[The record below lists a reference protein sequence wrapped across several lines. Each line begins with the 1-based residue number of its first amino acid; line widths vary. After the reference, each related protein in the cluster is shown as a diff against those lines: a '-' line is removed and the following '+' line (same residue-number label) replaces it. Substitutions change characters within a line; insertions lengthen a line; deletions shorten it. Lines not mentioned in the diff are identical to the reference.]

1 MYRESGK
8 QRRKQLIMMD
18 LLAVPFGWVL
28 KACYAISNN
37 YVIALLIFSVV
48 MQILLCPFG
57 IIQQKNM
64 VKQAKMRPME
74 YIIRKKYA
82 GRTDRA
88 TQQKMQNEIME
99 LYQKEG
105 YSPLKGC
112 LPMLLQLIIIFPLYQ
127 VVIRPLQFVG
137 GIPKAVCA
145 NIVTCFENFK
155 NADGGAAFEL
165 PKSAKEVY
173 ISNLIKDMDADK
185 LNEVLSQVVND
196 KGETVVSMDQAGE
209 ALYYLTSRMDNIP
222 NVSIFG
228 QNLGEQPFSAF
239 GDFKGL
245 WFLLLIP
252 VINLG
257 LMYLSQ
263 FITKK
268 LNPQGQE
275 QNAAAGGAMNSM
287 KIMMWTMPLMTFFFT
302 FTFPAAIG
310 VYWIFRTL
318 LSMLQQFLLSKIF
331 KLPTYTDEELKA
343 LEKEMKDSKRGQ
355 SKRPDI
361 VYNNGEPRQYKSL
374 HHIDD
379 DE

>member
-1 MYRESGK
+1 
-8 QRRKQLIMMD
+8 MMD

-37 YVIALLIFSVV
+37 YVIALLIFSVA
-48 MQILLCPFG
+48 MQLLLSPFG

-64 VKQAKMRPME
+64 VKQAKMRPLE

-88 TQQKMQNEIME
+88 TQQKMQQEIME

-112 LPMLLQLIIIFPLYQ
+112 LPMLLQLVIIFPLYQ
-127 VVIRPLQFVG
+127 VVVRPLQFVG
-137 GIPKAVCA
+137 GIPKGVCST
-145 NIVTCFENFK
+145 IVACFENYK
-155 NADGGAAFEL
+155 DAAGNLVYSL

-173 ISNLIKDMDADK
+173 VSNLIKGMDSETLDAVITQFTGDK
-185 LNEVLSQVVND
+185 
-196 KGETVVSMDQAGE
+196 VSVTHDQAKE

-239 GDFKGL
+239 GNFSGL

-263 FITKK
+263 FLTKK
-268 LNPQGQE
+268 LNPQAQE
-275 QNAAAGGAMNSM
+275 QQNAAAGGAMNSM
-287 KIMMWTMPLMTFFFT
+287 KIMMWTLPLMTFFFT

-310 VYWIFRTL
+310 IYWIFRTL
-318 LSMLQQFLLSKIF
+318 LSMLQQFILSKAI

-343 LEKEMKDSKRGQ
+343 LEKEMKDAKRGQ

-361 VYNNGEPRQYKSL
+361 VYNSGEPRPYKSL

>member
-1 MYRESGK
+1 
-8 QRRKQLIMMD
+8 MMD
-18 LLAVPFGWVL
+18 FLAVPFGWVL

-37 YVIALLIFSVV
+37 YVVALLIFSLA

-57 IIQQKNM
+57 IIQQRNM

-112 LPMLLQLIIIFPLYQ
+112 LPMLLQLVIIFPLYQ
-127 VVIRPLQFVG
+127 VVIRPLQFIG

-145 NIVTCFENFK
+145 NIVTCFENFR
-155 NADGGAAFEL
+155 NEAGELVYSL

-173 ISNLIKDMDADK
+173 VSNLLRGMDAGEIDA
-185 LNEVLSQVVND
+185 VLTQVVND
-196 KGETVVSMDQAGE
+196 KGETIVSSEQAGE
-209 ALYYLTSRMDNIP
+209 ALSHFVNEGGELIDAVIP

-263 FITKK
+263 FLSKK
-268 LNPQGQE
+268 LNPQPQE
-275 QNAAAGGAMNSM
+275 QNAAGGAMNSM

-318 LSMLQQFLLSKIF
+318 LSMLQQFILSKIF
-331 KLPTYTDEELKA
+331 KLPKYTEEELRA
-343 LEKEMKDSKRGQ
+343 LEKKMKDAKKGQ

-361 VYNNGEPRQYKSL
+361 VYNNGEKRPYKSL

>member
-1 MYRESGK
+1 
-8 QRRKQLIMMD
+8 MMD

-37 YVIALLIFSVV
+37 YVIALLIFSVA
-48 MQILLCPFG
+48 MQLLLSPFG

-88 TQQKMQNEIME
+88 TQQKMQQEIME

-112 LPMLLQLIIIFPLYQ
+112 LPMLLQLVIIFPLYQ
-127 VVIRPLQFVG
+127 VVVRPLQFVG
-137 GIPKAVCA
+137 GIPKGVCST
-145 NIVTCFENFK
+145 IVACFENYK
-155 NADGGAAFEL
+155 DAAGNLVYSL

-173 ISNLIKDMDADK
+173 VSNLIKGMDSEKLDAVITQFSADK
-185 LNEVLSQVVND
+185 
-196 KGETVVSMDQAGE
+196 VSVTEDQASE
-209 ALYYLTSRMDNIP
+209 ALYYLTSRFDNIP

-239 GDFKGL
+239 GNFSGL

-263 FITKK
+263 FLTKK
-268 LNPQGQE
+268 LNPQAQE
-275 QNAAAGGAMNSM
+275 QQNAAAGGAMNSM
-287 KIMMWTMPLMTFFFT
+287 KIMMWTLPLMTFFFT

-310 VYWIFRTL
+310 IYWIFRTL
-318 LSMLQQFLLSKIF
+318 LSMLQQFILSKAI

-343 LEKEMKDSKRGQ
+343 LEKEMKDAKKGQ

-361 VYNNGEPRQYKSL
+361 VYNSGEPRPYKSL

>member
-1 MYRESGK
+1 
-8 QRRKQLIMMD
+8 MMD
-18 LLAVPFGWVL
+18 YLAVPFGWVL

-37 YVIALLIFSVV
+37 YVIALLIFSVA
-48 MQILLCPFG
+48 MQLLLSPFG

-64 VKQAKMRPME
+64 VKQAKMRPLE

-88 TQQKMQNEIME
+88 TQQKMQQEIME

-112 LPMLLQLIIIFPLYQ
+112 LPMLLQLVIIFPLYQ

-137 GIPKAVCA
+137 GIPKHVCSTIIA
-145 NIVTCFENFK
+145 CFENYK
-155 NADGGAAFEL
+155 DEAGNLVYSL

-173 ISNLIKDMDADK
+173 VSNLIKGMDSETLDAVITRFSADK
-185 LNEVLSQVVND
+185 
-196 KGETVVSMDQAGE
+196 VSVTEEQARE
-209 ALYYLTSRMDNIP
+209 ALYYLTSRIDNVP

-239 GDFKGL
+239 GNFSGL

-263 FITKK
+263 FLTKK
-268 LNPQGQE
+268 LNPQAQE
-275 QNAAAGGAMNSM
+275 QQNAAAGGAMNSM
-287 KIMMWTMPLMTFFFT
+287 KIMMWTLPLMTFFFT

-310 VYWIFRTL
+310 IYWIFRTL
-318 LSMLQQFLLSKIF
+318 LSMLQQFILSKAI

-343 LEKEMKDSKRGQ
+343 LEKEMKDAKKGQ

-361 VYNNGEPRQYKSL
+361 VYNSGEPKQYKSL

>member
-1 MYRESGK
+1 
-8 QRRKQLIMMD
+8 MMD

-28 KACYAISNN
+28 KACYVISNN
-37 YVIALLIFSVV
+37 YVIALLIFSVA
-48 MQILLCPFG
+48 MQLLLSPFG

-64 VKQAKMRPME
+64 VKQAKMRPLE

-88 TQQKMQNEIME
+88 TQQKMQQEIME

-112 LPMLLQLIIIFPLYQ
+112 LPMLLQLVIIFPLYQ
-127 VVIRPLQFVG
+127 VVVRPLQFVG
-137 GIPKAVCA
+137 GIPKGVCST
-145 NIVTCFENFK
+145 IVACFENYK
-155 NADGGAAFEL
+155 DAAGNLVYSL

-173 ISNLIKDMDADK
+173 VSNLIKGMDSEALDAVITQFSADK
-185 LNEVLSQVVND
+185 
-196 KGETVVSMDQAGE
+196 VSVTEEQASE
-209 ALYYLTSRMDNIP
+209 ALYYLTSRIDNIP

-239 GDFKGL
+239 GNFSGL

-263 FITKK
+263 FLTKK
-268 LNPQGQE
+268 LNPQAQE
-275 QNAAAGGAMNSM
+275 QQNAAAGGAMNSM
-287 KIMMWTMPLMTFFFT
+287 KIMMWTLPLMTFFFT

-310 VYWIFRTL
+310 IYWIFRTL
-318 LSMLQQFLLSKIF
+318 LSMLQQFILSKAI
-331 KLPTYTDEELKA
+331 KLPIYTDEELKA
-343 LEKEMKDSKRGQ
+343 LEKEMKDAKRGQ

-361 VYNNGEPRQYKSL
+361 VYNSGEPKQYKSL

>member
-1 MYRESGK
+1 
-8 QRRKQLIMMD
+8 MMD
-18 LLAVPFGWVL
+18 LLAIPFGWIL
-28 KACYAISNN
+28 KLCYMISNN
-37 YVIALLIFSVV
+37 YVIALLIFSLA

-127 VVIRPLQFVG
+127 VVVRPMQFVG

-145 NIVTCFENFK
+145 NIVACFENFK
-155 NADGGAAFEL
+155 NEAGELVYSL

-173 ISNLIKDMDADK
+173 VSNLIKGMDSETLDAVITQFSTDK
-185 LNEVLSQVVND
+185 
-196 KGETVVSMDQAGE
+196 VSVTEEQASE
-209 ALYYLTSRMDNIP
+209 ALYYLTSRLDNIP

-263 FITKK
+263 FLTKK

-275 QNAAAGGAMNSM
+275 QQNAAAGGAMNSM
-287 KIMMWTMPLMTFFFT
+287 KIMMWAMPLMTFFFT

-318 LSMLQQFLLSKIF
+318 LSMLQQFILSKAI
-331 KLPTYTDEELKA
+331 KLPTYTEEELKV
-343 LEKEMKDSKRGQ
+343 LEKEMKESKRGQ

-361 VYNNGEPRQYKSL
+361 VYNSGEAKPYKSL

>member
-1 MYRESGK
+1 
-8 QRRKQLIMMD
+8 MMD

-28 KACYAISNN
+28 KLCYTISNN
-37 YVIALLIFSVV
+37 YVIALLIFSLA

-88 TQQKMQNEIME
+88 TQQKMQQEIME

-112 LPMLLQLIIIFPLYQ
+112 LPMLLQLVIIFPLYQ

-137 GIPKAVCA
+137 GIPKSVCA
-145 NIVTCFENFK
+145 NIITCFENYKDEAGKAVFS
-155 NADGGAAFEL
+155 L

-173 ISNLIKDMDADK
+173 VSNLIKDMDTDK
-185 LNEVLSQVVND
+185 LNDILTQVIDGD
-196 KGETVVSMDQAGE
+196 KTLVSSEKAGE
-209 ALYYLTSRMDNIP
+209 AFYYLTSRWDNIP
-222 NVSIFG
+222 DVSIFG

-239 GDFKGL
+239 GNFSGL

-263 FITKK
+263 FLTKK
-268 LNPQGQE
+268 LNPQAQE
-275 QNAAAGGAMNSM
+275 QQNAAAGGAMGSM
-287 KIMMWTMPLMTFFFT
+287 KIMMWTLPLMTFFFT

-310 VYWIFRTL
+310 IYWIFRTL
-318 LSMLQQFLLSKIF
+318 LSMLQQFILSKAI

-343 LEKEMKDSKRGQ
+343 LEKEMKDAKRGQ

-361 VYNNGEPRQYKSL
+361 VYNSGEPRPYKSL

>member
-1 MYRESGK
+1 
-8 QRRKQLIMMD
+8 MMD
-18 LLAVPFGWVL
+18 FLAVPFGWVL
-28 KACYAISNN
+28 KVCYAISNN

-57 IIQQKNM
+57 IIQQRNM

-112 LPMLLQLIIIFPLYQ
+112 LPMLLQLVIIFPLYQ
-127 VVIRPLQFVG
+127 VVVRPLQFIG
-137 GIPKAVCA
+137 GIPKDVCKD
-145 NIVTCFENFK
+145 IVTCFESLK
-155 NADGGAAFEL
+155 DGAGKAIYSL

-173 ISNLIKDMDADK
+173 VSNLLRDMDANQIK
-185 LNEVLSQVVND
+185 SVLTEIVNGD
-196 KGETVVSMDQAGE
+196 GETIVSAGQAKE
-209 ALYYLTSRMDNIP
+209 ALSYFVDEGGNLIDTVIP

-228 QNLGEQPFSAF
+228 QNLGEQPFAAF

-268 LNPQGQE
+268 LNPQPQE

-318 LSMLQQFLLSKIF
+318 LSILQQFILSRVF
-331 KLPTYTDEELKA
+331 KLPTYTEEELKA
-343 LEKEMKDSKRGQ
+343 LEKEMKESKRGQ
-355 SKRPDI
+355 TKHPDI
-361 VYNNGEPRQYKSL
+361 VYNNGEQKPYKSL